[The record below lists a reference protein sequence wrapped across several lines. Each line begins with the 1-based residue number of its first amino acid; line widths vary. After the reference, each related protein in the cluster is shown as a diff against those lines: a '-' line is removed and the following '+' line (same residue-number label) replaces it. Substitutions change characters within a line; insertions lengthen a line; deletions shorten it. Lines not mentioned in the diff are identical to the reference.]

1 MILWAPI
8 LALLPMLARSS
19 IHCVCSAGFKGGG
32 GVMMFLI
39 DWKVVMSGL
48 LWKYV
53 WEWVHVAWITLR
65 MLWCIFNWRFHSF
78 CCILG
83 RNPP

>member
-32 GVMMFLI
+32 VMTFLI

-48 LWKYV
+48 LWRYV